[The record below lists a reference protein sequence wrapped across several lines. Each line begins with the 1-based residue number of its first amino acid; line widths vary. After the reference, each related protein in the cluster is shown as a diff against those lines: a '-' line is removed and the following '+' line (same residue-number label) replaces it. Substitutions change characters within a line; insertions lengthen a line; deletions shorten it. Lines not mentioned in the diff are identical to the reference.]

1 VAGDGV
7 VKAEQEIADE
17 VVESGARSESV
28 PKTLESSAGVSSP
41 VQRVA
46 KGKRKTLRK
55 RRANIR
61 RKDVSSKTDGAD
73 HSQGTVKRNFPSL
86 KFEEALALPMA
97 IQQFA
102 SGEKVRRLT
111 LFENLGKAPDSG
123 PSRQLVTNSA
133 KYGLTKGSYV
143 SEHLELTPDGRTA
156 TNPDIPKK
164 DQVSARFR
172 LAIENIAPFKSL
184 YDRFKGNK
192 LPAQAVLR
200 DALLDSGYSEDE
212 SNAAVDLFVVNA
224 KFLQLLRTIA
234 GAERL
239 LPIEHVIEELP
250 TTPASKRGPVL
261 SPVAGSGQTV
271 PASASTSDWSKVCF
285 YISPIGA
292 SDSEHRMHSDLF
304 LGSIIEP
311 AMEELGLTV
320 IRADQIGKPGMI
332 TAQVLEHVLKSRLV
346 IADLSFHNPNVF
358 YELSLRHVSRLPTVQ
373 VIRELDPLPFDLDQ
387 FRTIRINTNSIYTLV
402 PKLAIYR
409 AEVAN
414 QARRALEDPDA
425 VDNPLSLFYPNLKIS
440 VGNPANG

>member
-1 VAGDGV
+1 MTAETVAAPTEVPAAPPGV
-7 VKAEQEIADE
+7 PNGRTKGSRKKARRSRRRNVLSKNHGPDHTQT
-17 VVESGARSESV
+17 SG
-28 PKTLESSAGVSSP
+28 
-41 VQRVA
+41 
-46 KGKRKTLRK
+46 
-55 RRANIR
+55 
-61 RKDVSSKTDGAD
+61 
-73 HSQGTVKRNFPSL
+73 KRNFPSL
-86 KFEEALALPMA
+86 NFEEALTLPTA

-102 SGEKVRRLT
+102 SGQKVRRLT

-143 SEHLELTPDGRTA
+143 AEHLELTPDGRTA
-156 TNPDIPKK
+156 TNPDVPKK

-184 YDRFKGNK
+184 YERFKGNK

-212 SNAAVDLFVVNA
+212 SNAAIDLFLVNA

-239 LPIEHVIEELP
+239 LPVEHIIEELP
-250 TTPASKRGPVL
+250 VAPDNTHRPTS
-261 SPVAGSGQTV
+261 SPTVGSGQTV
-271 PASASTSDWSKVCF
+271 PASATTSEWSKICF

-320 IRADQIGKPGMI
+320 VRADQIGKPGMI
-332 TAQVLEHVLKSRLV
+332 TSQVLEHVLKSRLV

-373 VIRELDPLPFDLDQ
+373 VIREADPLPFDLDQ
-387 FRTIRINTNSIYTLV
+387 FRTIRINTNTIYTLV

-440 VGNPANG
+440 MGSTVAG

>member
-1 VAGDGV
+1 
-7 VKAEQEIADE
+7 
-17 VVESGARSESV
+17 
-28 PKTLESSAGVSSP
+28 L
-41 VQRVA
+41 
-46 KGKRKTLRK
+46 
-55 RRANIR
+55 
-61 RKDVSSKTDGAD
+61 
-73 HSQGTVKRNFPSL
+73 
-86 KFEEALALPMA
+86 A

-102 SGEKVRRLT
+102 SGQKVRRLT

-143 SEHLELTPDGRTA
+143 AEHLELTPDGRAA
-156 TNPDIPKK
+156 TNPDVPKK
-164 DQVSARFR
+164 DQISARFR
-172 LAIENIAPFKSL
+172 LSIENIPPFKSL
-184 YDRFKGNK
+184 YERFKGNK

-212 SNAAVDLFVVNA
+212 ANAAIDLFLVNA
-224 KFLQLLRTIA
+224 KFLGLLRTIA

-239 LPIEHVIEELP
+239 LPIEHIVEELP
-250 TTPASKRGPVL
+250 AMSDSAHRPAL
-261 SPVAGSGQTV
+261 SPAVGPGQTA
-271 PASASTSDWSKVCF
+271 PATATTSEWSNICF
-285 YISPIGA
+285 YISPIGVP
-292 SDSEHRMHSDLF
+292 DSEHRMHADLF

-332 TAQVLEHVLKSRLV
+332 TSQVLEHVLKSRLV

-358 YELSLRHVSRLPTVQ
+358 YELSLRHASRLPTVQ
-373 VIRELDPLPFDLDQ
+373 VIREADPLPFDLDQ
-387 FRTIRINTNSIYTLV
+387 FRTIRINTNTIYTLV

-425 VDNPLSLFYPNLKIS
+425 VDNPLTLFSPNLKLSIATAL
-440 VGNPANG
+440 GG